1 MRRGK
6 SRILILYFVFLVS
19 AVFLYTGP
27 ADAGFY
33 LDSAHGDSTYGAKR
47 SATGF
52 PTDYPRGL
60 CAHCH
65 EQHASIG
72 GSEPVPTGGPDKYL
86 LFDTSKVSQT
96 VNVCFDCHTDTGSYQ
111 AGGSLLNRCY
121 SFRAGGWT
129 ADTIDDI
136 LEVFSLTSTGGTSHN
151 LDDISTFIDGRWGY
165 TADSNPCAACHNPH
179 SAQGDPPNAPNS
191 AKSVS
196 TRGWLVSRPSM
207 HSRDNDAWGLWG
219 DGVGEK
225 MSDYVGALSYQA
237 PYRYG
242 STTSFEPDGSTTQ
255 DGSNLTDFVS
265 LCTDCHNTTNTI
277 YSTTLGRNL
286 GTIDWVTTGGD
297 SSTSGDKH
305 GKNNATVGIAI
316 NSPFLP
322 ANYGQYVLSCT
333 DCHEPH
339 GSPNAYLIRREV
351 NGGVLS
357 GTVGSGT
364 KSYGYLCGQCHVDDT
379 SYNGKPNF
387 WEYIHHS
394 SADSP
399 YVQSQCSRCHGS
411 GGNPP
416 PPIRCTN
423 CHFHGSDDSWAGS
436 RATNRRTF

>member
-6 SRILILYFVFLVS
+6 SRILIISVVFLVS

-27 ADAGFY
+27 ADAGSY
-33 LDSAHGDSTYGAKR
+33 LNSAHGDSTYGAKR

-52 PTDYPRGL
+52 PTDYPTGL

-72 GSEPVPTGGPDKYL
+72 GSEPAPAGGPDKYL
-86 LFDTSKVSQT
+86 LFNTSNVSQT
-96 VNVCFDCHTDTGSYQ
+96 VNVCFNCHTDTGSYQ

-129 ADTIDDI
+129 LDTLDDI
-136 LEVFSLTSTGGTSHN
+136 LEAFSFTSPGASHH

-165 TADSNPCAACHNPH
+165 TSDSNPCAACHNPH

-191 AKSVS
+191 AKSIS
-196 TRGWLVSRPSM
+196 TRGWPVSRPSL

-219 DGVGEK
+219 DDLGER
-225 MSDYVGALSYQA
+225 MSDYVGGLLYQA

-242 STTSFEPDGSTTQ
+242 STTTFEPDGSTTQ

-265 LCTDCHNTTNTI
+265 FCTDCHNATNTI
-277 YSTTLGRNL
+277 YSTTLG
-286 GTIDWVTTGGD
+286 GTLELIDWVTTGGE
-297 SSTSGDKH
+297 SGGDKH
-305 GKNNATVGIAI
+305 GKNYATGGIDI
-316 NSPFLP
+316 KPPFLP
-322 ANYGQYVLSCT
+322 TNYRQYVLSCT

-339 GSPNAYLIRREV
+339 GSPNDYLIRREV
-351 NGGVLS
+351 NGSVLA

-364 KSYGYLCGQCHVDDT
+364 KDFGYLCRQCHVDDT
-379 SYNGKPNF
+379 NYSGRPNF
-387 WEYIHHS
+387 WEYVHHI
-394 SADSP
+394 SP
-399 YVQSQCSRCHGS
+399 DHPYTPNRCRSCHGS

-416 PPIRCTN
+416 PPIRCSI
-423 CHFHGSDDSWAGS
+423 CHYHGSSA
-436 RATNRRTF
+436 ANRRTF